1 METSWTML
9 NVEEGEDDASSFTS
23 LNMNNFDDIVL
34 YFFQVYFKLVLFEI
48 NLIILCPLP
57 SLFQELSNTVKTLTA
72 KLEDLSTCYD
82 LIGKHG
88 TALTGS
94 LNALKLEK

>member
-1 METSWTML
+1 M
-9 NVEEGEDDASSFTS
+9 
-23 LNMNNFDDIVL
+23 
-34 YFFQVYFKLVLFEI
+34 
-48 NLIILCPLP
+48 
-57 SLFQELSNTVKTLTA
+57 SNTVKTLTA

>member
-48 NLIILCPLP
+48 NLIILCPLLC
-57 SLFQELSNTVKTLTA
+57 SRS
-72 KLEDLSTCYD
+72 
-82 LIGKHG
+82 
-88 TALTGS
+88 
-94 LNALKLEK
+94 